1 MDVGGKLGPHYRARE
16 ADHKAEEA
24 GEELRLFYVA
34 ATRAQSR
41 LVMCWAPTK
50 YNTAASP
57 LHRLLFGRHPGQPQP
72 DEQPAIPDDAAL
84 PGLLA
89 DWAGPAGR

>member
-1 MDVGGKLGPHYRARE
+1 MW
-16 ADHKAEEA
+16 
-24 GEELRLFYVA
+24 
-34 ATRAQSR
+34 
-41 LVMCWAPTK
+41 WAPTK
-50 YNTAASP
+50 HNTAASP

-89 DWAGPAGR
+89 DWAGPAGGLIAIEAVSRKPGRTRLVTAAAAARAGGGAV